1 MLIEVFG
8 PGCAKCQ
15 TLEKHAKEAVEKSG
29 GDHQVVKI
37 SDYAAMATR
46 GILSTPALALDGQL
60 KFQGRVASSDEILA
74 LIKN

>member
-15 TLEKHAKEAVEKSG
+15 TLEKHARSAAEKSG
-29 GDHQVVKI
+29 GSHQVVKV
-37 SDYAAMATR
+37 SDYAAMAAR

-60 KFQGRVASSDEILA
+60 KSQGKVLSTDDILA
-74 LIKN
+74 LLKG